1 MTREHLINAFQLRR
15 RVARGLKPA
24 FLRALIGTAEAVPY
38 PNPIY
43 ERRRSRGTTSFF
55 LALAS
60 VSAGLFAQQTPSSA
74 PELDKNKWQTA
85 SVESAGISSKPLHD
99 LEAAIRAGDFK
110 KIGSVLIARHGKL
123 VYETYFDGDAN
134 SLRDT
139 RSATKSITDAL
150 IGIAI
155 GEKKLSGVDARLLQL
170 LPEHARKLQNPDP
183 RKDKITVED
192 FLTMSS
198 PLECDDWNDASRG
211 NEERM
216 YVVEDWVQ
224 FILDLPIRGRMH
236 VGEQIDPPPYGRY
249 FSYCTGGVFILSE
262 VLQKA
267 TGVRTDRYAEGKL
280 FAPLGI
286 TDEQWVYSP
295 LDIPQTGGGLRL
307 SSRDLLKIAQLY
319 LNGGSWQGRRIVDE
333 PWVRASTQPHARIDD
348 DTEYGYL
355 WWLKSFKSGG
365 KGYPAFFMSGNDGN
379 KVAVFPALDL
389 AVVIT
394 STNYNTRGMHEQT
407 EKLLT
412 DYVLPAV
419 SQ

>member
-1 MTREHLINAFQLRR
+1 MTGRGTTFFFVLLCGNLSIASS
-15 RVARGLKPA
+15 ARGLPLSA
-24 FLRALIGTAEAVPY
+24 AESTKDGWP
-38 PNPIY
+38 
-43 ERRRSRGTTSFF
+43 
-55 LALAS
+55 
-60 VSAGLFAQQTPSSA
+60 
-74 PELDKNKWQTA
+74 TA
-85 SVESAGISSKPLHD
+85 SVESVGISSKPLRD
-99 LEAAIRAGDFK
+99 LETAVRAGDFK
-110 KIGSVLIARHGKL
+110 KIGSVVIARHGKL

-139 RSATKSITDAL
+139 RSATKSITDVL
-150 IGIAI
+150 VGIAI
-155 GEKKLSGVDARLLQL
+155 GEKKLSGVDARVLQL

-216 YVVEDWVQ
+216 YVVEDWAQ
-224 FILDLPIRGRMH
+224 FVLDLPIRGRMH

-249 FSYCTGGVFILSE
+249 FSYCTGGVFTLSE

-267 TGVRTDRYAEGKL
+267 TGVRADRYAQAKL

-286 TDEQWVYSP
+286 TDAQWVYSP
-295 LDIPQTGGGLRL
+295 LNVPQTGGGLRL

-319 LNGGSWQGRRIVDE
+319 LNGGNWQGKRIADE
-333 PWVRASTQPHARIDD
+333 AWVRTSTQPHARIDD

-355 WWLKSFKSGG
+355 WWLKSFKSGE
-365 KGYPAFFMSGNDGN
+365 KSYPAFFMSGNGGN
-379 KVAVFPALDL
+379 KVVVFPGLDM

-394 STNYNTRGMHEQT
+394 STNYSTRGMPEQT

-412 DYVLPAV
+412 DYILAAV
-419 SQ
+419 GQ